1 MMCSQIPGIR
11 NLKSALKAQPLNLVK
26 NGAMV
31 QRVPCPLSR
40 QGSLADSSLN
50 SSPGKGERL
59 GSGGG
64 GNLTGTEEDEGMA
77 FVQGGD
83 GIGEKREVWLRARWT
98 EERGG
103 RQRRR
108 ETIEV
113 SE

>member
-11 NLKSALKAQPLNLVK
+11 NLKGALEAEALNLVK

-31 QRVPCPLSR
+31 KRVPSPLSCK
-40 QGSLADSSLN
+40 GGLADASLN

-59 GSGGG
+59 GGSGRGD
-64 GNLTGTEEDEGMA
+64 LTGAEEDESTA
-77 FVQGGD
+77 FVQGGG
-83 GIGEKREVWLRARWT
+83 GIGKKREVWLRARWT

-103 RQRRR
+103 RGRGR
-108 ETIEV
+108 ETVEV